1 MSTTSERPEYEGK
14 ETTINFFWDL
24 QMSSEWRGYTKDD
37 KFIIMRKAKSGLY
50 ILKDKNGKEKALAKR
65 NINYFHDGDKE

>member
-1 MSTTSERPEYEGK
+1 MSETNERPEYEGK
-14 ETTINFFWDL
+14 ETTINFWFDL

-37 KFIIMRKAKSGLY
+37 KFTIMRKAKSGLY

-65 NINYFHDGDKE
+65 NINYFCYGDKE